1 MTSINALIAAEH
13 NADLHRNSARWRTL
27 PAADAEQAS
36 AATRADLPIV
46 ALRQAQPDESAVVS
60 RLAALD
66 DAPALS
72 GPVLLAV
79 VDGEAVAALS
89 LDDGRVVA
97 NPFLHTEA
105 AVGLLRLRAR
115 HLSVTRPRRRL
126 RTILRPRF
134 A

>member
-1 MTSINALIAAEH
+1 MTSLNALAAAEH
-13 NADLHRNSARWRTL
+13 NADLRRDAKRWSASL
-27 PAADAEQAS
+27 AEPGAS
-36 AATRADLPIV
+36 ATTPASLPIV
-46 ALRQAQPDESAVVS
+46 ALRLAQPDESAIV
-60 RLAALD
+60 RGLAALE

-89 LDDGRVVA
+89 LDDGRIVA

-105 AVGLLRLRAR
+105 AVGLLQLRAR
-115 HLSVTRPRRRL
+115 HLSVTRPRRRF